1 MNWYHALLFVHVL
14 AAFLAV
20 AGVVMYLGFLTATG
34 SGASAPGQ
42 APLLRLAPLATGL
55 WNVGGLGT
63 IIFGVWLAINRPQYE
78 LWDAW
83 VIAAIVLWVIA
94 SAAGGRVGVGY
105 RALRRGTGAPASAAI
120 HAAMA
125 VAVALLLIDMIYK
138 PGA

>member
-63 IIFGVWLAINRPQYE
+63 KAMYSTLIGSYQPFSGESNVPSFN
-78 LWDAW
+78 
-83 VIAAIVLWVIA
+83 
-94 SAAGGRVGVGY
+94 ST
-105 RALRRGTGAPASAAI
+105 LRSGSTGWPHQLLGTT
-120 HAAMA
+120 
-125 VAVALLLIDMIYK
+125 
-138 PGA
+138 

>member
-1 MNWYHALLFVHVL
+1 MYTEIATDR
-14 AAFLAV
+14 AASHSQMKIQRV
-20 AGVVMYLGFLTATG
+20 
-34 SGASAPGQ
+34 
-42 APLLRLAPLATGL
+42 
-55 WNVGGLGT
+55 
-63 IIFGVWLAINRPQYE
+63 
-78 LWDAW
+78 
-83 VIAAIVLWVIA
+83 VLWVIA

>member
-20 AGVVMYLGFLTATG
+20 AGVVMYLGFLTTTG
-34 SGASAPGQ
+34 SGGSVPGQ

-63 IIFGVWLAINRPQYE
+63 IIFGIWLAINRPQYE
-78 LWDAW
+78 LWDA
-83 VIAAIVLWVIA
+83 WVIA

>member
-20 AGVVMYLGFLTATG
+20 AGVVMYLGFLTTTG
-34 SGASAPGQ
+34 SGGSVPGQ

-63 IIFGVWLAINRPQYE
+63 IIFGIWLAINRPQYE

-83 VIAAIVLWVIA
+83 VIAAVVLWVIA
-94 SAAGGRVGVGY
+94 
-105 RALRRGTGAPASAAI
+105 
-120 HAAMA
+120 
-125 VAVALLLIDMIYK
+125 
-138 PGA
+138 

>member
-20 AGVVMYLGFLTATG
+20 AGVVMYLGFLTTTG
-34 SGASAPGQ
+34 SGGPVPGQ

-63 IIFGVWLAINRPQYE
+63 IIFGIWLAINRPQYE
-78 LWDAW
+78 LWDA
-83 VIAAIVLWVIA
+83 WVIA